1 MAETES
7 YQKPEDYSVGETA
20 STINVKF
27 LSSTAVGVTLYFL
40 SGRVNF
46 NGDVTF
52 ITSTTSS
59 TSISTT
65 HPHPH
70 KEGLAYQVLDC
81 GAIGTTLV
89 GLSGLTL
96 TGTVIALIMAT
107 PVLVFFSPVLVPAAI
122 VMFLIA
128 AGFVFSG
135 GCGVAAITALT
146 WLYKY
151 ASNYISTG
159 RRNYT
164 YDGSYA
170 SQAQFGRL

>member
-1 MAETES
+1 MA
-7 YQKPEDYSVGETA
+7 TA
-20 STINVKF
+20 DFHHKHDVVDVDQYH
-27 LSSTAVGVTLYFL
+27 SSP
-40 SGRVNF
+40 SSQGR
-46 NGDVTF
+46 
-52 ITSTTSS
+52 
-59 TSISTT
+59 TSIITRFLT
-65 HPHPH
+65 
-70 KEGLAYQVLDC
+70 A

-170 SQAQFGRL
+170 SRAQFGRL